1 MPSRRLALFGVAGRK
16 RRQLTDEGWLVPVIR
31 GVVLVG
37 GGRPTD
43 WQRAVAYWLVAGP
56 GAALSHATAARIH
69 RLVGA
74 AALPPT
80 PVEVT
85 VFPPAHPQIA
95 GCRVHRVTDVQGV
108 DTVFYRGV
116 RVVAA
121 PRTLLDVAPRLSV
134 GALARTVDEGLV
146 TRLWTL
152 SQLEALV
159 AGGAGRPGVPALRR
173 LVRARSGDPVVDSH
187 LEQRVT
193 RLLAFLGPFET
204 RYQVVTGGRVVLLDL
219 AWPDRR
225 VAVECD
231 GWGAHGRS
239 RARFESDRRR
249 DNDLIA
255 AGWTVVHL
263 TSAMSDDEIR
273 AAVAR
278 VLLRS
283 AVG

>member
-1 MPSRRLALFGVAGRK
+1 
-16 RRQLTDEGWLVPVIR
+16 
-31 GVVLVG
+31 
-37 GGRPTD
+37 
-43 WQRAVAYWLVAGP
+43 
-56 GAALSHATAARIH
+56 
-69 RLVGA
+69 
-74 AALPPT
+74 
-80 PVEVT
+80 
-85 VFPPAHPQIA
+85 
-95 GCRVHRVTDVQGV
+95 
-108 DTVFYRGV
+108 
-116 RVVAA
+116 
-121 PRTLLDVAPRLSV
+121 
-134 GALARTVDEGLV
+134 
-146 TRLWTL
+146 
-152 SQLEALV
+152 
-159 AGGAGRPGVPALRR
+159 LRR